1 MRIGVVGAGPVG
13 LVAAACFA
21 EAGNHV
27 TGMDID
33 AARVAALQ
41 RGAVPFFEPGLSDMV
56 PRNLAQGRLRFTTDL
71 ADLAEHARVI
81 FLCMGTPNDGSG
93 RPDVRAFDQVATG
106 LGPLLRDY
114 TIVVTRSTVPVG
126 TTERLR
132 DLIRA
137 RTDCDFDV
145 AANPEFL
152 KEGNAVNDFMKPSR
166 IILGVENARVADL
179 LRELYAPFSRAERP
193 VIVTNLR
200 SAEMIKYVSN
210 AFLATKISFINE
222 MARLAERLEVDIETV
237 RKGVGID
244 ERIGFPFLFP
254 GVGYGG
260 SCLPKD
266 VKALIRIAE
275 DVGLNLSLQQAVDDI
290 NDTQC
295 AYFVDK
301 LRGHFGGALDG
312 KTFAVWG
319 ISFKP
324 RTDDLREAP
333 SMTVLNALLDAGA
346 HIAAHDPRALDNAR
360 RVFGNRLRY
369 EDDPYAALR
378 GADAL
383 IILTEWTEF
392 RSPDFPLMRSLL
404 RTPIIFD
411 GRNLYA
417 VTTMQ
422 RERFT
427 YYSIG
432 RPPVIP
438 VATDAP
444 AAATR

>member
-1 MRIGVVGAGPVG
+1 MRVGVVGAGPVG

-27 TGMDID
+27 TCMDID
-33 AARVAALQ
+33 AGRVAGLA
-41 RGAVPFFEPGLSDMV
+41 RGIVPFFEPGLSDMV
-56 PRNLAQGRLRFTTDL
+56 PRNLEQHRLRFTTDL
-71 ADLAEHARVI
+71 TELAEQARII
-81 FLCMGTPNDGSG
+81 FLCMGTPNDGTG
-93 RPDVRAFDQVATG
+93 RPDLRAFDEVARG
-106 LGPLLRDY
+106 LGALVRED
-114 TIVVTRSTVPVG
+114 TIIVTRSTVPVG

-137 RTDCDFDV
+137 QTGRDCAV
-145 AANPEFL
+145 AVNPEFL

-166 IILGVENARVADL
+166 IILGVEDPRVADL
-179 LRELYAPFSRAERP
+179 LKELYAPFTRAERP
-193 VIVTNLR
+193 VIVTDIR

-244 ERIGFPFLFP
+244 DRIGFPFLFP

-266 VKALIRIAE
+266 VKAIIRIAE
-275 DVGLNLSLQQAVDDI
+275 EVGLDLALQQAVDDI
-290 NDTQC
+290 NESQRT
-295 AYFVDK
+295 YFLDK
-301 LRGHFGGALDG
+301 IRGHFGGVLEG

-319 ISFKP
+319 LSFKP

-333 SMTVLNALLDAGA
+333 SLTVLNALLDAGA

-360 RVFGNRLRY
+360 RLFGDRIRY
-369 EDDPYAALR
+369 EDDPYEALR
-378 GADAL
+378 DADAL
-383 IILTEWTEF
+383 LILTEWTEF
-392 RSPDFPLMRSLL
+392 RSPDFEMVRSRL
-404 RTPIIFD
+404 RQPVIFD
-411 GRNLYA
+411 GRNLYDL
-417 VTTMQ
+417 TTMR

-432 RPPVIP
+432 RPPVVP
-438 VATDAP
+438 VLTG
-444 AAATR
+444 AAAPQ